1 MAVLAMIGILWE
13 VRCPSQ
19 THPAPYAKASEN
31 TTNHQLFQNNAGVR
45 KRLDLKT
52 ILQS

>member
-1 MAVLAMIGILWE
+1 MAVLAMIGTLRE

-19 THPAPYAKASEN
+19 THPAAYAKMHEN